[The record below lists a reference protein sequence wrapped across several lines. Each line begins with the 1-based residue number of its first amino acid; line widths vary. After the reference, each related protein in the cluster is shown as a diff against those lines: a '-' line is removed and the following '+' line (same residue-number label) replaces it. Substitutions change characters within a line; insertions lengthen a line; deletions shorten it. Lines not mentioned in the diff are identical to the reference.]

1 MSLFWVQIHNLPFSL
16 LSLDV
21 AISIGENLG
30 EVQQMDNQSK
40 MIGGNFLKVRAVI
53 GISQPLCQGRK
64 ISFED
69 DSEGWISFKYNV
81 LIFVTSVGGLSMMIR
96 IVFSS

>member
-40 MIGGNFLKVRAVI
+40 MIGGNFLKVRVVKV
-53 GISQPLCQGRK
+53 SPNLYVK
-64 ISFED
+64 
-69 DSEGWISFKYNV
+69 EGKFLLRMILRDGFHLN
-81 LIFVTSVGGLSMMIR
+81 ITS
-96 IVFSS
+96 